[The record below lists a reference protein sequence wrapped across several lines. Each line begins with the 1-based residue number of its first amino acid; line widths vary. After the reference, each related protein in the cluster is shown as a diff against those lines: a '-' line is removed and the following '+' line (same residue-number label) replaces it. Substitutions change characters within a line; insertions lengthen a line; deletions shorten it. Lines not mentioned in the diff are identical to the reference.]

1 MTDIGARNQL
11 AVVPFLICL
20 ILPAA
25 CTQKQSNTTAEGT
38 PVLSG
43 PPNSTYPMP
52 PLKTGEPGNGM
63 GWALAD
69 GQTAKMSDYRG
80 KVLVLD
86 FYATW
91 CAPCRQSIPHL
102 VELQQRFGPQG
113 LHVVGLNV
121 GGVDDYPKVAGL
133 ANEFRIQYPL
143 GIPDKALTD
152 LFLSDNDSIP
162 QTFVFNRNG
171 ELVKRFIGYGAAMPE
186 QLEQAIQ
193 TALLASS
200 D

>member
-1 MTDIGARNQL
+1 MTNIGARYHLSVL
-11 AVVPFLICL
+11 AFVICAM
-20 ILPAA
+20 LPAA
-25 CTQKQSNTTAEGT
+25 CTHKQHNTGAT

-43 PPNSTYPMP
+43 RPNTTYPMP
-52 PLKTGEPGNGM
+52 PLKGEGSASDM

-69 GQTAKMSDYRG
+69 GQHARVSDYRG

-102 VELQQRFGPQG
+102 VQLQRRSGPQG
-113 LHVVGLNV
+113 LQVVGLNV
-121 GGVDDYPKVAGL
+121 GGEEDHLSVASF
-133 ANEFRIQYPL
+133 ASEFNIQYPL
-143 GIPDKALTD
+143 GIPDKPLTD
-152 LFLSDNDSIP
+152 FFLSDNDSIP

-171 ELVKRFIGYGAAMPE
+171 ELVKRFIGYGATMPE
-186 QLEQAIQ
+186 QLEQTIQ
-193 TALLASS
+193 AALVASS

>member
-1 MTDIGARNQL
+1 MVNVARTRFANFAL
-11 AVVPFLICL
+11 MICL
-20 ILPAA
+20 MLPAA

-43 PPNSTYPMP
+43 PPNTTYPMP
-52 PLKTGEPGNGM
+52 PLKTGESTAGM

-69 GQTAKMSDYRG
+69 GQRAKVSDYRG

-91 CAPCRQSIPHL
+91 CAPCRQSVPHL
-102 VELQQRFGPQG
+102 VQLQRRSGPQG
-113 LHVVGLNV
+113 LQVVGLNV
-121 GGVDDYPKVAGL
+121 GGEDDQLSVASF
-133 ANEFRIQYPL
+133 ASEFAIQYPL
-143 GIPDKALTD
+143 GIPDKPLTD
-152 LFLSDNDSIP
+152 FFLSDNDSIP

-186 QLEQAIQ
+186 ELEQVIQ
-193 TALLASS
+193 TALAASS